1 MSEGLIGKVVLI
13 GGASGGIGSAI
24 SRQFLQ
30 QGCKVVLVGR
40 SDEKL
45 VQLKEILGAEFG
57 TENLCLIVA
66 DCNVEAD
73 ISSAVK
79 SAVARWSRLDVVV
92 ANVGD
97 GRSESEAIPS
107 QRSFSNSLQ
116 VNLRS
121 AENLARATQKEL
133 ERSKGSLLFISS
145 IAGLQVTGAPT
156 DYSVAKAALIM
167 LSKQLSHKLAP
178 NIRVNCIAPGNI
190 YSPGGRWD
198 ELTKADPSAVKTMLE
213 TRVPLNR
220 FGTPEDI
227 ANAAIFLASELAS
240 FITGSC
246 LTVDGGQTSA
256 I

>member
-1 MSEGLIGKVVLI
+1 MSNDMSGKVVLI

-40 SDEKL
+40 SNERL
-45 VQLKEILGAEFG
+45 TQLIETLSAEFG
-57 TENLCLIVA
+57 TENLFLIVA
-66 DCNVEAD
+66 DCNIEAE

-79 SAVARWSRLDVVV
+79 SAVSRWSRLDVVI

-97 GRSESEAIPS
+97 GRSESQAIPS
-107 QRSFSNSLQ
+107 QGSFSNSLQ

-133 ERSKGSLLFISS
+133 ERNKGSLLFISS

-190 YSPGGRWD
+190 YFPGGRWD
-198 ELTKADPSAVKTMLE
+198 ELTKSDPSSVEIMLR

-227 ANAAIFLASELAS
+227 ANAAIFLSSDLAS

-246 LTVDGGQTSA
+246 LSVDGGQSTA

>member
-1 MSEGLIGKVVLI
+1 MSEKVVLI
-13 GGASGGIGSAI
+13 AGASGGIGSAI

-40 SDEKL
+40 SNERL
-45 VQLKEILGAEFG
+45 TQLIETLSAEFG
-57 TENLCLIVA
+57 TENLFAIVA
-66 DCNVEAD
+66 DCNVEAE
-73 ISSAVK
+73 ISSAVER
-79 SAVARWSRLDVVV
+79 AVSRWSRLDVVI

-107 QRSFSNSLQ
+107 QSSFSNSLQ

-133 ERSKGSLLFISS
+133 ERNKGSLLFISS

-190 YSPGGRWD
+190 YFPGGRWD
-198 ELTKADPSAVKTMLE
+198 ELTKSDPSSVEIMLR

-227 ANAAIFLASELAS
+227 ANATIFLSSDLAS

-246 LTVDGGQTSA
+246 LTVDGGQSTA